1 MKTEII
7 DTPPADLKT
16 LIHEFIQSRLQ
27 AKLDKLK
34 PDEEA
39 KRSELEATYQP
50 DAWIADA
57 ARRVGQIQLAT
68 HILKPVHPD
77 ARGTSLHSVPKPTT
91 EIGLVGTHSL
101 EGQIENDVVGNAAAL
116 DVFKFLNLPFE
127 GRTLLDRALGGD
139 AAFRAA
145 LSIDQELANEWCRA
159 FASIAE
165 SKSLATSHTLAK
177 QVYFPLGD
185 GDYHLLSPLFPTSL
199 AHTAHQRMRE
209 DRFGDAAKA
218 ARDARNKSDDHP
230 HGFREYPGLA
240 IQKLGGTK
248 PQNISQLNSERYG
261 ENWLLASL
269 PPEWQSSDVRPPWNA
284 KSVFDTSFGR
294 QKRVRQLTQDLR
306 IFLETV
312 GRNNLSIRRHR
323 AQLVEEICDEAH
335 QFAGRLMQLPPGW
348 SADTQCDLDESEQL
362 WLDPLRVHHDEE
374 FRKRR
379 LWGDWPDEASQ
390 RFGNWLNGA
399 LSSKKLALGEDE
411 HAQWTSDLVKELM
424 MFKDILEE
432 ERQEDGDMP

>member
-1 MKTEII
+1 
-7 DTPPADLKT
+7 
-16 LIHEFIQSRLQ
+16 
-27 AKLDKLK
+27 
-34 PDEEA
+34 
-39 KRSELEATYQP
+39 
-50 DAWIADA
+50 
-57 ARRVGQIQLAT
+57 
-68 HILKPVHPD
+68 
-77 ARGTSLHSVPKPTT
+77 
-91 EIGLVGTHSL
+91 L